1 MLLKIIYV
9 RQQWQICTNM
19 KYGMLIIVHF
29 DHFQEKLLNEVEET
43 THSNEIDT
51 RVNITKA

>member
-1 MLLKIIYV
+1 
-9 RQQWQICTNM
+9 M